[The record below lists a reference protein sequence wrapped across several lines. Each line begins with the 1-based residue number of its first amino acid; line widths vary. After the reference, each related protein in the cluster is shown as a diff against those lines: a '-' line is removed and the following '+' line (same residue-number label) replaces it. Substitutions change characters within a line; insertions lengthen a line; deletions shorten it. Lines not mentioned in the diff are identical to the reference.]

1 MKNAIRRKPQ
11 LQNSE
16 ERMANAAERYDD
28 QGPVLLEK
36 LHQDILDLRAMIS
49 EKGLDRSNGK
59 AESLVNALR

>member
-11 LQNSE
+11 LQNAE

-36 LHQDILDLRAMIS
+36 LHQDILELRAMIS
-49 EKGLDRSNGK
+49 EKGLDRSKGK